1 MTPLLAE
8 VHSMTSPEIWIG
20 LGGLV
25 LHLMAITCGG
35 IWAISKIKSDMLSAL
50 SDHRSEVQRIVDSD
64 RRIIQES
71 LSAIRQKINDVENDG
86 LKTYVRRDSF
96 HEIMNRVSSENAA
109 FRQVI
114 EARFDRQD
122 VKIDR
127 IIERQG
133 ARQP

>member
-1 MTPLLAE
+1 MG
-8 VHSMTSPEIWIG
+8 SPEIWIG

-25 LHLMAITCGG
+25 LHLLVVTSGG
-35 IWAISKIKSDMLSAL
+35 IWAVFKIKSDMLSAL
-50 SDHRSEVQRIVDSD
+50 SDHRNEVQRIVDGE

-71 LSAIRQKINDVENDG
+71 LSALRQKINDVENEG

-96 HEIMNRVSSENAA
+96 HEIMNRVSSESAA
-109 FRQVI
+109 FRQVM

-127 IIERQG
+127 LIERQ
-133 ARQP
+133 ARPQSS